1 MACLQFFGIC
11 GVQFFV
17 GAISS
22 AFLLAAAPKLGLG
35 GIWSGLVL
43 FMSLRAAAGFWR
55 YYLRFQ
61 LPLFLKYG

>member
-11 GVQFFV
+11 VAQFFV
-17 GAISS
+17 GAVSS

-35 GIWSGLVL
+35 GVWSGLLL

-55 YYLRFQ
+55 
-61 LPLFLKYG
+61 